1 MDAKAASYAIIVC
14 TRCRDPLSGAAAAE
28 RLLCEFRTS
37 GGFQGFAVETVAC
50 MAGCDRPLAVGFRA
64 GNKASYLFGD
74 IDPASDAGALS
85 AFAELYRTRPEGW
98 SSERDRP
105 AGLHG
110 KIIARIPAAA
120 TSAPAGDRT

>member
-28 RLLCEFRTS
+28 RLLSELQTAD
-37 GGFQGFAVETVAC
+37 GFKGFAVQTVAC

-64 GNKASYLFGD
+64 ENKASYLFGD
-74 IDPASDAGALS
+74 IDPQQDAGALS
-85 AFAELYRTRPEGW
+85 AFAELYRARPDGW

-105 AGLHG
+105 QGLHG

-120 TSAPAGDRT
+120 TCSPPGERT